1 MGTDAVE
8 VLWLSACTAQMR
20 ANAGGS
26 WADCARA
33 WDALAA
39 ASQDAPRDRTVYLAL
54 ASSAWLA
61 AIGRKSAPRA
71 LVGEAA
77 P

>member
-1 MGTDAVE
+1 VRGVE
-8 VLWLSACTAQMR
+8 PLWLEACTAQMR

-33 WDALAA
+33 WDVLAS
-39 ASQDAPRDRTVYLAL
+39 ASLDAPRDRDVYLGL
-54 ASSAWLA
+54 AASAWLA
-61 AIGRKSAPRA
+61 AIGLKKSPQAV
-71 LVGEAA
+71 VGAS